1 MDSRPITPEDEA
13 ALDRAIDATRDGD
26 ASHDDG
32 DGDGLDEFAARLHG
46 FASSGATLDET
57 RIRRTLEAKL
67 DSTPQRQSRLR
78 LPSWFA
84 MPAMNRGFAPAAV
97 AVVVALLIG
106 AGALMSTSGSAS
118 AAFLEDVDALSA
130 FTTDAIADGELD
142 AEEFAEITELVGAL
156 LEAVSD
162 PEALADIDPD
172 ALATVVETL
181 AAVQAVLAEHDDGI
195 DGDGGGGGDLGLVSS
210 AVLQAHAEGLVV
222 AVNAACSGDRAETDG
237 CKQAFDEAKAS
248 CRGFVESARGHC
260 RAELGGFGGA
270 LGSLLSDE
278 ASDKGLG
285 EEKSEGAKPD
295 DEDAPGARGEEKSK
309 DAKPDDAGVNA
320 NAGGDDGDDS
330 DEDDGDDG
338 DGDDD
343 GDGNNSGD
351 NASGRGR
358 SGEATD

>member
-46 FASSGATLDET
+46 FASSGPALDET

-67 DSTPQRQSRLR
+67 DSTPQRQSRMR

-84 MPAMNRGFAPAAV
+84 IPAMNRGFAPAAA

-118 AAFLEDVDALSA
+118 ADFMDDVQALST
-130 FTTDAIADGELD
+130 FTTTAVADGELN

-156 LEAVSD
+156 LVAVSNPAALTGIS
-162 PEALADIDPD
+162 PEALA
-172 ALATVVETL
+172 AVVEAL
-181 AAVQAVLAEHDDGI
+181 AAVQSVLADHDHDVGI
-195 DGDGGGGGDLGLVSS
+195 AGGNGASDDLGLVSS
-210 AVLQAHAEGLVV
+210 AVLQAHAEGLVA

-237 CKQAFDEAKAS
+237 CKQAFDYAKAS
-248 CRGFVESARGHC
+248 CRGLVESDRGHC

-270 LGSLLSDE
+270 PGSLL
-278 ASDKGLG
+278 SDKGLG

-343 GDGNNSGD
+343 GDGNNSGE